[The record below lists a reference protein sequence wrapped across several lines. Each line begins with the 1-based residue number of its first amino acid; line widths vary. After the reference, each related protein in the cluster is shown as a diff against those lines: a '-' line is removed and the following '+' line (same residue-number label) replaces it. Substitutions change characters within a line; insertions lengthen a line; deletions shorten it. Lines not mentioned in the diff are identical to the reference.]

1 MSTALKLKI
10 LLLNILGAQLFF
22 LQLGIRQHMAQKDSK
37 SKQIH
42 IQTTNPK
49 PVIKSCKLKCRISK
63 ISSVNV

>member
-22 LQLGIRQHMAQKDSK
+22 LQLGIRQHMAQKHSK

-42 IQTTNPK
+42 IQTTTPK
-49 PVIKSCKLKCRISK
+49 PVIKSCKLKCRINK